1 MIKKFKVNKILFI
14 ATIIGVILFS
24 CTTEESISESKSDFK
39 SIRDMILV
47 KESTNLLTSQFANIG
62 VSKIN
67 INKEDSFFSRIGD
80 EDIEVTFD
88 EVKPF
93 YIDEELVNISNYTFV
108 VSGENFILEENNS
121 YYLSIEN
128 GLFYLNTPTQ
138 KLNLTIDYNY
148 SFDKESSLLL
158 LAFNE
163 LTSTESKLPGG
174 GGSGGGY
181 PAPCGFWDKYEVV
194 SLGFTSYESQM
205 NSYNATHG
213 PGALGAGCRSMG
225 PPTTSCM
232 FDNHICATTRSFC
245 CE

>member
-1 MIKKFKVNKILFI
+1 MIKKFKANKILFV
-14 ATIIGVILFS
+14 TTLIGIILFS
-24 CTTEESISESKSDFK
+24 CSTDESVNESKSNFK

-67 INKEDSFFSRIGD
+67 VIKDDSFFSRIG
-80 EDIEVTFD
+80 EQDIEVTFE

-93 YIDEELVNISNYTFV
+93 YIDDELVNISDYTFV
-108 VSGENFILEENNS
+108 VSDDNFILDENVS
-121 YYLSIEN
+121 YFLSVEN
-128 GLFYLNTPTQ
+128 GKLFLNTPTN
-138 KLNLTIDYNY
+138 KLDLTIDYEYNLN
-148 SFDKESSLLL
+148 KESSILL

-163 LTSTESKLPGG
+163 LTSIESRLPVE
-174 GGSGGGY
+174 SIESY
-181 PAPCGFWDKYEVV
+181 PAPCGFFDRYEVI

-225 PPTTSCM
+225 PPSTSCM
-232 FDNHICATTRSFC
+232 FDSHICATTRSFC
-245 CE
+245 CD